1 MLSKKP
7 YTLIKQ
13 FNSQS
18 AHIKFKGPF
27 MGKTVTWN
35 THFFTL
41 KAYMA
46 DKNIKDTKLK
56 QFIDI
61 QADGSGMMK
70 LTIALNVSEI
80 NKPNIHKMM
89 IMIKQYK
96 NLSLGRHE
104 YG

>member
-1 MLSKKP
+1 MS

-13 FNSQS
+13 INTQH
-18 AHIKFKGPF
+18 AHIKFDGPF
-27 MGKTVTWN
+27 QGKTVTWN

-41 KAYMA
+41 NGYSSEE
-46 DKNIKDTKLK
+46 NIKNNSAK

-61 QADGSGMMK
+61 TPITTDSME
-70 LTIALNVSEI
+70 LTVALNLAEI
-80 NKPNIHKMM
+80 SHPNIHKMM

-96 NLSLGRHE
+96 NLSIGRHE